1 MNATIKKFGYPDT
14 LVADYVHWMVLVR
27 PAQATLGALV
37 LVNKSDATAFSA
49 LDLQAFIELHGVIGE
64 IEQGLTAFRPYDK
77 INYLMLMMVDQEVH
91 FHVLPRY
98 AEEQRFDGRGFGDP
112 GWPGAPNLKANA
124 TLGGD
129 VLARLVTAIRQ
140 GWPNPSTARP
150 ASRHVTRSTSTRDPE
165 A

>member
-1 MNATIKKFGYPDT
+1 MNATIQKFGYPDT

-49 LDLQAFIELHGVIGE
+49 LDLQAFIELHGVIAE

-77 INYLMLMMVDQEVH
+77 INYLMLMMVDREVH

-98 AEEQRFDGRGFGDP
+98 AEEQRFDGRGFSDP
-112 GWPGAPNLKANA
+112 GWPGAPDLKANA
-124 TLGGD
+124 TLSGD
-129 VLARLVTAIRQ
+129 ALARLVTAIRQ
-140 GWPNPSTARP
+140 SWPSSSIARSAP
-150 ASRHVTRSTSTRDPE
+150 RHVIRSTSTRDPE

>member
-1 MNATIKKFGYPDT
+1 MNATIQKFGYPDT
-14 LVADYVHWMVLVR
+14 LVADYAHWMVLVR

-64 IEQGLTAFRPYDK
+64 IERGLTAFRRYDK
-77 INYLMLMMVDQEVH
+77 INYLMLMMVDREVH

-98 AEEQRFDGRGFGDP
+98 AGEQRFDGRGFDDP

-124 TLGGD
+124 TLSGD
-129 VLARLVTAIRQ
+129 ALARLVAAIRQ
-140 GWPNPSTARP
+140 DWPNASNARP
-150 ASRHVTRSTSTRDPE
+150 ASRPMTRSTSSPDPE